1 MKYYAT
7 KWLCSATVRRNG
19 LWGRCLKRVLL
30 PLDTGHMAESARS
43 RARRVIHIGVI
54 CSEIYS
60 FLPHEH
66 ITLLFT
72 NMILLDAPTS
82 PMPPLLGQLLN
93 YIQTTSIYSNI
104 WPPASWSIFNR
115 AVRTNYDCERWHR
128 RLKIRRH
135 ISLFINWFKSYTG
148 RHGFG

>member
-1 MKYYAT
+1 
-7 KWLCSATVRRNG
+7 
-19 LWGRCLKRVLL
+19 
-30 PLDTGHMAESARS
+30 MAESARS

-82 PMPPLLGQLLN
+82 LMPPLLRQLLN
-93 YIQTTSIYSNI
+93 YLQTYWIYTKIIATFGPLLSGPTSTVQWGPTMTARFVTCRSLGLRPLAVAY
-104 WPPASWSIFNR
+104 WAQPPGVDFCCYDDW
-115 AVRTNYDCERWHR
+115 RTGSCLTWWH
-128 RLKIRRH
+128 L
-135 ISLFINWFKSYTG
+135 SLL
-148 RHGFG
+148 